1 MRKANVPGLIDA
13 VLAET
18 IPMHGRMIHGQ
29 KQGKFFEES
38 QAYDIHG
45 RVCLHYEF
53 IRYCRQLIMLV
64 HSSS

>member
-1 MRKANVPGLIDA
+1 MRNANVPGLIDA

-29 KQGKFFEES
+29 KQGKLFEES

-45 RVCLHYEF
+45 RVRSKLSQMYSDDG
-53 IRYCRQLIMLV
+53 Y
-64 HSSS
+64 